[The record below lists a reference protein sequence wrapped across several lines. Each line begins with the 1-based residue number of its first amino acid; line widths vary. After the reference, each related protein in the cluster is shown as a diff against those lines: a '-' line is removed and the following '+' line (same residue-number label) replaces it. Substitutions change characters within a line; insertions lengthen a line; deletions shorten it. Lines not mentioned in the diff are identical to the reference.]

1 MKPNSIEDLIEMH
14 EKLYRLENYGK
25 FLDKYLNSA
34 IKEKQEFQNQ
44 LMIMKPDSVE
54 YSDEIKKQIKD
65 LRSEIGW
72 FVSLK
77 LQQEDFI
84 EMKKKGYEKFE
95 VNEKL
100 ALISNPS
107 QFAITQFANFDE
119 TFMALAN
126 MITIQWNGL
135 ERQQKMILANIE
147 LMLFLK
153 EIVIPFYE
161 SHIVHNK

>member
-1 MKPNSIEDLIEMH
+1 MKPNSIEDLFEMH
-14 EKLYRLENYGK
+14 EKLNCLEDNSK

-34 IKEKQEFQNQ
+34 IKEKQECQNQ
-44 LMIMKPDSVE
+44 LMIIKTDSVK
-54 YSDEIKKQIKD
+54 YSTEIENQIKD

-72 FVSLK
+72 FVRVK

-84 EMKKKGYEKFE
+84 EMKKKVYKKFE

-100 ALISNPS
+100 ALKRNPS
-107 QFAITQFANFDE
+107 QFAITQFANLDE

-126 MITIQWNGL
+126 MITIQSNEL
-135 ERQQKMILANIE
+135 EKQQKIILSNIE

-161 SHIVHNK
+161 EHIL